1 MTQTLPVLFG
11 QAKATQVGRV
21 STWLIRAQHQ
31 RGAEFDAC
39 DCIVDLVVDWLTIT
53 TLKRWQTTRKYKTI
67 CRRGHRPPGERLVE
81 NLCSTVIVIEISTSD
96 LLRVGPKF
104 TRPACRATTAAIDR
118 YLLPAP
124 DLCSKPADRR
134 CCCRLMGQTDRRT
147 DGRTVLWRFPRR
159 LGVVVSGVRRMNEVD
174 ARRARLVPG
183 WVTVF
188 GRVYH
193 LGM

>member
-1 MTQTLPVLFG
+1 MTQTLPVFG
-11 QAKATQVGRV
+11 QAKATHVGCV
-21 STWLIRAQHQ
+21 VNVTHQ
-31 RGAEFDAC
+31 GAAPTGAEFDAC

-53 TLKRWQTTRKYKTI
+53 TRKRWQTTRKYKTI
-67 CRRGHRPPGERLVE
+67 CRRGRRPPGERLVE
-81 NLCSTVIVIEISTSD
+81 NLCSTVIVMEISTSD

-104 TRPACRATTAAIDR
+104 TRPACRAATAAIDR

-134 CCCRLMGQTDRRT
+134 CCCRLMGQTDRR
-147 DGRTVLWRFPRR
+147 
-159 LGVVVSGVRRMNEVD
+159 LGVVVSGVCRMNEVD
-174 ARRARLVPG
+174 ALRAWLVPG

-188 GRVYH
+188 GWVYH